1 KTMKESTFR
10 RCQYVIQENMRVEAA
25 MDALYQNDYVK
36 FGELMY
42 ASHEGLSK
50 EYNVSCEES
59 DFLVEVARK
68 NGVLGARMMG
78 GGFGGCTINLLKEED
93 YDTFIADA
101 IESYKQKFR
110 KAPKIYD
117 VKIGVGSHKI
127 K

>member
-1 KTMKESTFR
+1 
-10 RCQYVIQENMRVEAA
+10 
-25 MDALYQNDYVK
+25 
-36 FGELMY
+36 MY